1 MAEFSRMSNPGEN
14 LQFARDWGAGR
25 FHVKLAEEAARWLK
39 ARRNKEVRASLARS
53 RPVEIRAWRAS
64 T

>member
-1 MAEFSRMSNPGEN
+1 MANPYRMSDPDLN

-25 FHVKLAEEAARWLK
+25 FHIRLAAEASRWIE
-39 ARRNKEVRASLARS
+39 ARREKRRQATKPPLRSARL
-53 RPVEIRAWRAS
+53 RAWRAS